1 MYESHLLNP
10 VAPLTCT
17 PHASHGETA
26 LTVVAADRS
35 SKCKAWQLIRLIII
49 TSHVQCQDFRSGCWR
64 VLLYRFSALKCDL
77 ALKASTGG
85 KSMSHKPNAS
95 DSYLFIH
102 SVIPPCL
109 LFFFSWVPQTHT
121 CVVFTFSVALPVSPL
136 QPRCPLMFGKLNDDR
151 TVVKS
156 LGGGSFF
163 LFLHPSRL
171 THIFSWGRGVG
182 GGWGSINLSWLPRG
196 PPVNKPGTFAFPFT
210 LTLSLCLPLL
220 LHHFLCLC
228 VFPHPFI
235 SLPLSPSFPFLLFT
249 KQINLT

>member
-1 MYESHLLNP
+1 MLL
-10 VAPLTCT
+10 
-17 PHASHGETA
+17 TA
-26 LTVVAADRS
+26 
-35 SKCKAWQLIRLIII
+35 I
-49 TSHVQCQDFRSGCWR
+49 
-64 VLLYRFSALKCDL
+64 
-77 ALKASTGG
+77 
-85 KSMSHKPNAS
+85 
-95 DSYLFIH
+95 YLFILSSLLVFCFSFLEFLRH
-102 SVIPPCL
+102 TRVWCL
-109 LFFFSWVPQTHT
+109 L
-121 CVVFTFSVALPVSPL
+121 FSVALPVSPL

-171 THIFSWGRGVG
+171 THISSWGRGVG